1 MESKAVIS
9 VPILLE
15 LCKCFFKK
23 FFNSFFIDVSFLGI
37 KSTRLYSSVITL
49 EVFELFVLCIIPYI
63 FSYFLF
69 GVFTKSFIF
78 GTVNVDLK
86 KSFTDPFYVID
97 SIRVFT
103 NEEDYPIDEKSY
115 FSVSYSY
122 NQKEYFVKLNGTKSS
137 IIFDKESIFMVNGNY
152 IDQNAIDK
160 ITLFYN
166 NVSKSKIKSFSLK
179 FIDGVEL
186 KNELLPF
193 IAELQN
199 QGKNDK
205 EVSEELLLYMNDV
218 YGEFDAGYLYS
229 WFDLVLNLKI

>member
-1 MESKAVIS
+1 MQN
-9 VPILLE
+9 
-15 LCKCFFKK
+15 F
-23 FFNSFFIDVSFLGI
+23 
-37 KSTRLYSSVITL
+37 
-49 EVFELFVLCIIPYI
+49 
-63 FSYFLF
+63 
-69 GVFTKSFIF
+69 
-78 GTVNVDLK
+78 NVDLK